1 MDISVSSENGFLP
14 EIRRLLGKFTE
25 MPVDIKLF
33 HLLTL
38 IIRDEDKGEFRNI
51 LGSLPVEL
59 VRKKLKSFYTR
70 SHTKSR
76 KKCWRAS
83 ESNSLKLH
91 THMSFQVSNRNVH
104 GMGSLLEIA
113 VKQRETKGRLDFV
126 KILVEFG

>member
-1 MDISVSSENGFLP
+1 ML
-14 EIRRLLGKFTE
+14 
-25 MPVDIKLF
+25 
-33 HLLTL
+33 
-38 IIRDEDKGEFRNI
+38 IRDEDKGEFRNI

-59 VRKKLKSFYTR
+59 VRKKLKLFNTR
-70 SHTKSR
+70 SHSKSR

-83 ESNSLKLH
+83 GSNSLKLH
-91 THMSFQVSNRNVH
+91 THMSFQVSSRNVH